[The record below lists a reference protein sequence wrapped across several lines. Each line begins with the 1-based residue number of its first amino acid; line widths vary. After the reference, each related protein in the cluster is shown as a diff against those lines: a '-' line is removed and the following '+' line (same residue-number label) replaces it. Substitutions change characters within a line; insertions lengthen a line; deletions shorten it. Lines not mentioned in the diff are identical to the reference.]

1 MWECMQA
8 GPYPSTTG
16 RDRAMAS
23 SEKTGLSRVS
33 GGSPHYLVW
42 ETVTT
47 YNLLRSPYSRMG
59 IDTLVVAIGDDTKPQ
74 IDAITQTILDIAE
87 STDIQVI
94 IAHVL
99 RGRRDTALSDLGEA
113 SQTPLERRFT
123 EQLPANPGSEDDVPE
138 WVRRWSQRRI
148 RGEQDQDR
156 DELSQSEVLDRVV
169 ARKDALQ
176 QLVNAL
182 DTVGIEF
189 ELRGATGDPVEH
201 IGRMVE
207 EVDADFVVVS
217 SQGQSSIRETLF
229 GSLAQKLLRTAPCP
243 VIVVRHDIAE

>member
-1 MWECMQA
+1 
-8 GPYPSTTG
+8 
-16 RDRAMAS
+16 
-23 SEKTGLSRVS
+23 
-33 GGSPHYLVW
+33 
-42 ETVTT
+42 
-47 YNLLRSPYSRMG
+47 MG

-87 STDIQVI
+87 STDIRVI

-99 RGRRDTALSDLGEA
+99 RGRRDTALSDLDEA
-113 SQTPLERRFT
+113 PQTPLERRFT

-156 DELSQSEVLDRVV
+156 DELSQSEVMDRVV

-176 QLVNAL
+176 QLVDAF
-182 DTVGIEF
+182 DTAGIEF
-189 ELRGATGDPVEH
+189 ELRGAIGDPAEH

-217 SQGQSSIRETLF
+217 SQRQSHIRETLF
-229 GSLAQKLLRTAPCP
+229 GSLAQKLLHTAPCP
-243 VIVVRHDIAE
+243 VIVVRHDIVE

>member
-1 MWECMQA
+1 
-8 GPYPSTTG
+8 
-16 RDRAMAS
+16 
-23 SEKTGLSRVS
+23 
-33 GGSPHYLVW
+33 
-42 ETVTT
+42 
-47 YNLLRSPYSRMG
+47 MG
-59 IDTLVVAIGDDTKPQ
+59 IDTLVVAIGDDTEPQ
-74 IDAITQTILDIAE
+74 IDAITQTILEIAE
-87 STDIQVI
+87 STDIRVI

-99 RGRRDTALSDLGEA
+99 RGRRDTALSDLDEA
-113 SQTPLERRFT
+113 PQTPLERRFT
-123 EQLPANPGSEDDVPE
+123 EQLPPTPGSEDDVPE

-156 DELSQSEVLDRVV
+156 DELSQSEAMDQVV
-169 ARKDALQ
+169 ARKDTLQ
-176 QLVNAL
+176 QLADAF
-182 DTVGIEF
+182 DTAGIEF

-229 GSLAQKLLRTAPCP
+229 GSLAQELLRTAPCP